1 MALVIF
7 IIGLIVLIF
16 GAEILVRGASRLALS
31 FGISPLVV
39 GLTIVA
45 FGTSSPELAVS
56 LQSAF
61 AGQASMAVA
70 NAVGSNIFNVLF
82 ILGMSAL
89 IVPLLVHDQLIRQEV
104 PVMIGVSLLLPAVA
118 WDGAISRLEGLCLV
132 AVMVTYTAFLIV
144 QSRRNNRELVEEFA
158 EEMPDRSSPWRKHWL
173 VQIGLI
179 VAGVALL
186 VLGSHWLVDAAIA
199 FARYLEVSE
208 VVISLTVIAAGTSL
222 PEVATSVTA
231 ALRGHRDISVGNVVG
246 SNIFNILGVI
256 GPAAALVPGGL
267 AVANALI
274 VFDIPVMVA
283 VAVACLPIFFTGN
296 LIARWEGA
304 VFLMMFCAYTI
315 YLILA
320 AQRHDALDTYS
331 LVLGTV
337 VLPVLALTIAV
348 VTLREWRQRRRP
360 V

>member
-1 MALVIF
+1 
-7 IIGLIVLIF
+7 
-16 GAEILVRGASRLALS
+16 
-31 FGISPLVV
+31 
-39 GLTIVA
+39 
-45 FGTSSPELAVS
+45 
-56 LQSAF
+56 
-61 AGQASMAVA
+61 
-70 NAVGSNIFNVLF
+70 
-82 ILGMSAL
+82 
-89 IVPLLVHDQLIRQEV
+89 
-104 PVMIGVSLLLPAVA
+104 
-118 WDGAISRLEGLCLV
+118 
-132 AVMVTYTAFLIV
+132 
-144 QSRRNNRELVEEFA
+144 
-158 EEMPDRSSPWRKHWL
+158 MPDRSSPWRKHWL